1 MNHAITHTLI
11 GLAIMLPFAVLGY
24 PWTGAIV
31 ASAFYGSARS
41 LPVLHSRKDSQRAIR
56 PRRMDSRNDN
66 NSNHC
71 RATVMVAKLKIPMK
85 LLRNIVKRTKLPDT
99 PIGKILQAVGVIS
112 GFGAV
117 ATTSFGY
124 FELTGDQ
131 YTDIAIILATTA
143 IILFGGKLPIPTECE
158 KELD

>member
-1 MNHAITHTLI
+1 
-11 GLAIMLPFAVLGY
+11 
-24 PWTGAIV
+24 
-31 ASAFYGSARS
+31 
-41 LPVLHSRKDSQRAIR
+41 
-56 PRRMDSRNDN
+56 MDSRYDN
-66 NSNHC
+66 NADHS